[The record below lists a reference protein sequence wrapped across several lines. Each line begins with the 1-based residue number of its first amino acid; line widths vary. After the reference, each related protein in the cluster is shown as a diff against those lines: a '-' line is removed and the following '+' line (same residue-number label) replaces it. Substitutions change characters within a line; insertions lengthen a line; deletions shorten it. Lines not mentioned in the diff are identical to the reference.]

1 MRLLALETSG
11 MSGSVAT
18 LASGGKPQVVRL
30 PATER
35 SARGLAPAVREAVRL
50 AGWKPT
56 EVGVVA
62 VTVGPG
68 SFTGLRIGVT
78 TAKTLAYAWKADLVA
93 VDTLDVLARQAPTT
107 GDVLHAV
114 LDAHRQELFTA
125 VFRRDA
131 AGGWVRNGESRL
143 ITVEAWLAALRPG
156 DAVIGP
162 VLSRIAA
169 RLPDSIIAASPEARE
184 PHAGTVAELAA
195 EAYAAGR
202 RDDVWQIVPWYGRLA
217 AAEEKRLGITS

>member
-1 MRLLALETSG
+1 M
-11 MSGSVAT
+11 
-18 LASGGKPQVVRL
+18 
-30 PATER
+30 
-35 SARGLAPAVREAVRL
+35 
-50 AGWKPT
+50 
-56 EVGVVA
+56 
-62 VTVGPG
+62 
-68 SFTGLRIGVT
+68 
-78 TAKTLAYAWKADLVA
+78 
-93 VDTLDVLARQAPTT
+93 
-107 GDVLHAV
+107 

>member
-30 PATER
+30 PATAL
-35 SARGLAPAVREAVRL
+35 SARGLAPAVRDAVRL
-50 AGWKPT
+50 AGWKAND
-56 EVGVVA
+56 VDVVA

-93 VDTLDVLARQAPTT
+93 VDTLDVLARQAPST

-125 VFRRDA
+125 DFRRDA
-131 AGGWVRNGESRL
+131 AGSWIRNGESRL

-162 VLSRIAA
+162 VLGRLSA
-169 RLPDSIIAASPEARE
+169 RLPDSIVVASSDACE

-202 RDDVWQIVPWYGRLA
+202 RDDIWQIIPWYGRLA

>member
-78 TAKTLAYAWKADLVA
+78 TAKTLAYAW
-93 VDTLDVLARQAPTT
+93 
-107 GDVLHAV
+107 
-114 LDAHRQELFTA
+114 
-125 VFRRDA
+125 
-131 AGGWVRNGESRL
+131 
-143 ITVEAWLAALRPG
+143 
-156 DAVIGP
+156 
-162 VLSRIAA
+162 
-169 RLPDSIIAASPEARE
+169 
-184 PHAGTVAELAA
+184 
-195 EAYAAGR
+195 
-202 RDDVWQIVPWYGRLA
+202 
-217 AAEEKRLGITS
+217 